1 MIEVY
6 LARHGQTEENISRI
20 YQGHLPGR
28 LTEEGKRQAVE
39 LGEKLKDIELDAIVS
54 SDLQR
59 MADTV
64 RLAMAG
70 RPLPWKQT
78 ALLREIDWG
87 SWTGLPIQSVDLE
100 KQPEDVET
108 REMLYERAGRCR
120 DYLMEN
126 YQGMRVL
133 VVAHGLINRSLQA
146 QIQGIPITELTSIPH
161 MQNAEVRRL
170 IIPD

>member
-1 MIEVY
+1 M
-6 LARHGQTEENISRI
+6 
-20 YQGHLPGR
+20 
-28 LTEEGKRQAVE
+28 
-39 LGEKLKDIELDAIVS
+39 
-54 SDLQR
+54 
-59 MADTV
+59 
-64 RLAMAG
+64 
-70 RPLPWKQT
+70 
-78 ALLREIDWG
+78 REIDWG
-87 SWTGLPIQSVDLE
+87 RWTGLPIQSVDLE